1 MSAYRRSLRRVV
13 AGAAIPYGYTVLV
26 WTSGGVLIETHGPPS
41 AASAFLFLGGAVLA
55 FAAVSLLGG
64 AGPENAEDSADPD
77 GRWTGL
83 SSGIAAAVGLG
94 AAVIVAYVFE
104 SSLAFPLAALLATA
118 LYLVVSGA
126 GMVLADRVDPR
137 LR

>member
-64 AGPENAEDSADPD
+64 AGPENAEDSADLD
-77 GRWTGL
+77 GRWAGL
-83 SSGIAAAVGLG
+83 SSGIAAAVGFG
-94 AAVIVAYVFE
+94 GAVIVAYVFE
-104 SSLAFPLAALLATA
+104 SSFAFPLAALLATA

>member
-13 AGAAIPYGYTVLV
+13 GGAAIPYGYTVLV

-41 AASAFLFLGGAVLA
+41 AGSAFLFRRSGPGLRS
-55 FAAVSLLGG
+55 SLLGG
-64 AGPENAEDSADPD
+64 AGPENAEDSADLD
-77 GRWTGL
+77 GRWAGL
-83 SSGIAAAVGLG
+83 SSGIAAAVGFG
-94 AAVIVAYVFE
+94 GAVIVAYVFE
-104 SSLAFPLAALLATA
+104 SSFAFPLAALLATA

>member
-1 MSAYRRSLRRVV
+1 
-13 AGAAIPYGYTVLV
+13 
-26 WTSGGVLIETHGPPS
+26 
-41 AASAFLFLGGAVLA
+41 
-55 FAAVSLLGG
+55 
-64 AGPENAEDSADPD
+64 
-77 GRWTGL
+77 
-83 SSGIAAAVGLG
+83 
-94 AAVIVAYVFE
+94 VIVAYVFE

>member
-64 AGPENAEDSADPD
+64 AGPENAEDSADLD
-77 GRWTGL
+77 GRWAGL

>member
-64 AGPENAEDSADPD
+64 AGPENAEDSADLD
-77 GRWTGL
+77 GRWAGL

-94 AAVIVAYVFE
+94 AAVIVAYVFA